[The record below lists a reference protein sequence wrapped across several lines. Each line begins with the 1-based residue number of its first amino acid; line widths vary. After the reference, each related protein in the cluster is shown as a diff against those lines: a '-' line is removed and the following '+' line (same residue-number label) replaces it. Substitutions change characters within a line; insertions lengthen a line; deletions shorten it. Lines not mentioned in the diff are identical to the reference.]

1 MKRAFAI
8 DDAVVNLI
16 VKRASSSDR
25 PSGRL
30 SETLGKPA
38 QGSAS
43 LGLVRLPNIQT
54 PSNAACRRHRVKIHV
69 KPRDRSARL

>member
-1 MKRAFAI
+1 
-8 DDAVVNLI
+8 VNL
-16 VKRASSSDR
+16 KRASSRDR

-30 SETLGKPA
+30 SETLGKAA

-43 LGLVRLPNIQT
+43 LGRVRLPNIQT

-69 KPRDRSARL
+69 KPRDGSDGTLNVRARPR